1 MTSDLHAAG
10 TKTPVP
16 RPSGPF
22 SVARTRREWI
32 DPDRAEIYSDNPG
45 DRRELVAWIWYPA
58 ASAPGLEQA
67 PYLPEAW
74 ASVAD
79 LLGMNVAGLLSN
91 AWASGGM
98 ADDHTSYPVVIMS
111 PSGFPPLLLSGTA
124 EELASHGYAVVGV
137 NHTYETTVTIF
148 ADGRVLPRNPEAIA
162 GALGPQTGS
171 FKEVFV
177 KRGAV
182 CGYKA
187 ADLRFVA
194 DRLEQISAGSDD
206 WLAGRLDLNRL
217 GAIGHSFG
225 GAAALQWCRDDP
237 RCRAAVNLDG
247 AVWSEV
253 GTAGLDRPALQVLA
267 PHREFA
273 VTPEDAVKTG
283 MAPDTVWFEAEKNVT
298 FGGWRT
304 VNRTARPG
312 YTFQIQGATH
322 LSFMDV
328 PFLPVRDDAPV
339 TAMLSATDIKPER
352 MWRIIG
358 DLVLAFFAQHLDGVE
373 SDLLDDPS
381 GSYPEVTPGPPQ

>member
-1 MTSDLHAAG
+1 MSSDLNPAA
-10 TKTPVP
+10 TTTPVP

-22 SVARTRREWI
+22 SVARTCREWI
-32 DPDRAEIYSDNPG
+32 DPDRAEIYSANPG

-58 ASAPGLEQA
+58 GSAPGVERA
-67 PYLPEAW
+67 PYLPVAW
-74 ASVAD
+74 ISVAE

-98 ADDHTSYPVVIMS
+98 VDDQTSHPVVIMS

-124 EELASHGYAVVGV
+124 EELASHGYVVVGL

-148 ADGRVLPRNPEAIA
+148 ADGRVVSRNPEAIA
-162 GALGPQTGS
+162 GALGPQAGPYEEA
-171 FKEVFV
+171 FI

-182 CGYKA
+182 CDYKA

-194 DRLEQISAGSDD
+194 DRLERINTGSDD

-217 GAIGHSFG
+217 CAIGHSFG
-225 GAAALQWCRDDP
+225 GVAALQWCRDDP

-273 VTPEDAVKTG
+273 VTAEDAVKAG
-283 MAPDTVWFEAEKNVT
+283 MAPDTAWFEAEKDIT

-304 VNRTARPG
+304 VDRRARPG

-339 TAMLSATDIKPER
+339 TAMLSATDIEPER
-352 MWRIIG
+352 MWRIVG
-358 DLVLAFFAQHLDGVE
+358 DLVLAFFARHLGGVD
-373 SDLLDDPS
+373 SDLLDHP
-381 GSYPEVTPGPPQ
+381 GASYPEVIPGPPQ

>member
-1 MTSDLHAAG
+1 
-10 TKTPVP
+10 
-16 RPSGPF
+16 
-22 SVARTRREWI
+22 VARTWREWI
-32 DPDRAEIYSDNPG
+32 DPDRAEIYSANPT

-58 ASAPGLEQA
+58 GSAPGVERA

-74 ASVAD
+74 TSVAD
-79 LLGMNVAGLLSN
+79 LLGLNVAGLLSN
-91 AWASGGM
+91 ASATGGM
-98 ADDHTSYPVVIMS
+98 ADDQSSYPVVIMS

-124 EELASHGYAVVGV
+124 EELASHGYVVVGL

-148 ADGRVLPRNPEAIA
+148 ADGRVLSGNPEAIA
-162 GALGPQTGS
+162 GALGPQVGPY
-171 FKEVFV
+171 KEAFA

-182 CGYKA
+182 CDYKA

-194 DRLEQISAGSDD
+194 DRLEQINTGSDD
-206 WLAGRLDLNRL
+206 WLAGRLNLNRL

-225 GAAALQWCRDDP
+225 GVAALQWCRNDP

-253 GTAGLDRPALQVLA
+253 GTTGLDRPALQVLA

-273 VTPEDAVKTG
+273 VTAEDAVKAG
-283 MAPDTVWFEAEKNVT
+283 MAPDTDWFEAEKDIT

-304 VNRTARPG
+304 VDRLARPG

-328 PFLPVRDDAPV
+328 PFLPIAPGSMVAGGLASVRIEAGR
-339 TAMLSATDIKPER
+339 ACMCLSQER
-352 MWRIIG
+352 
-358 DLVLAFFAQHLDGVE
+358 
-373 SDLLDDPS
+373 
-381 GSYPEVTPGPPQ
+381 

>member
-1 MTSDLHAAG
+1 MSNDLHLAG

-16 RPSGPF
+16 RPSGAF
-22 SVARTRREWI
+22 SVARTCREWI

-45 DRRELVAWIWYPA
+45 DQRELVAWIWYPA
-58 ASAPGLEQA
+58 GSAPGMERA

-74 ASVAD
+74 TSVAEQ
-79 LLGMNVAGLLSN
+79 LGMNVAGLPSN

-98 ADDHTSYPVVIMS
+98 ADDQASYPVLIMS

-124 EELASHGYAVVGV
+124 EELASHGYIVVGV

-148 ADGRVLPRNPEAIA
+148 ADGRVLSRNPEAIA
-162 GALGPQTGS
+162 GALGPQDGPY
-171 FKEVFV
+171 EEAFV

-182 CGYKA
+182 CDYKA

-194 DRLEQISAGSDD
+194 DRLEQINTGSDD
-206 WLAGRLDLNRL
+206 WLAGRLDLNQL

-225 GAAALQWCRDDP
+225 GAAALQWCRYDP

-247 AVWSEV
+247 AVWSQV

-273 VTPEDAVKTG
+273 VTAEDAVKAG
-283 MAPDTVWFEAEKNVT
+283 MAPDTAWFEAEKDIT

-304 VNRTARPG
+304 VDRLARPG

-328 PFLPVRDDAPV
+328 PFLPVREDAAV
-339 TAMLSATDIKPER
+339 TAMLSATDIAPER
-352 MWRIIG
+352 MWRIVG
-358 DLVLAFFAQHLDGVE
+358 DLVLAFFARHLGGVW
-373 SDLLDDPS
+373 SDLLDQP
-381 GSYPEVTPGPPQ
+381 GPSYPEVTPGPPR